1 MTAKVKNLMNELVK
15 RETLEQGG
23 DDAYNAL
30 DDKNTW
36 FARRYIRDKDKIIDR
51 IQNMLILGIYPK
63 KEYKEV
69 DIVSENKARKICP
82 MHFDPWNVLFHAIK
96 IVLEPI
102 VERVLIY
109 DSSAGR
115 KGKGQV
121 FGALRT
127 QRAIRRHPKWAYYGK
142 GDLRKYYLTIP
153 HPVLLMILRRYV
165 DDDLFIELIDKTML
179 DYSVDIEP
187 LMLEEYER
195 KQKYCIWADKGG
207 IKYLGCKRGV
217 TLGNPI
223 GQMLGNLALS
233 LVDYAMVHIEHAKG
247 YHRHCDDITFFAETK
262 EEAVR
267 LLGRLDCWCNQYG
280 LCLKASG
287 HVAELHDEE
296 KGVKGRNLDFVGYV
310 YSRKNMRMRRRTKV
324 KAAKAFGRVKSR
336 KRRQE
341 LIGAYWGIARW
352 GKCKHLWKKIVG
364 DYPENY
370 KQECKSK
377 KNMSFKDIGIV
388 SPKYSVD
395 KNGKRIFSVQEYN
408 QALLC
413 QNHTIINIL
422 DFEDDVEVNGK
433 DGRCWVLYEMKDSP
447 GTEYKFCTSSKLIRQ
462 KLMKVREKNLLPV
475 NDTFLFR
482 VDKSGRYTYDL
493 D

>member
-82 MHFDPWNVLFHAIK
+82 IHFDPWNVLFHAIK

-127 QRAIRRHPKWAYYGK
+127 QRAIRRHPKWAYYGQ

-153 HPVLLMILRRYV
+153 HPVLLMILRRYI
-165 DDDLFIELIDKTML
+165 DDELFIDLIEQTML
-179 DYSVDIEP
+179 DYSVEIEP
-187 LMLEEYER
+187 LMIEEYER

-207 IKYLGCKRGV
+207 MKYLGCRRGV
-217 TLGNPI
+217 KSYLVAFLLQNGSQRVRARTLSVGSSHMN
-223 GQMLGNLALS
+223 G
-233 LVDYAMVHIEHAKG
+233 LVTLVWSVEVVVKG
-247 YHRHCDDITFFAETK
+247 YGVVKPLFICCRTDMLKYWRCIKEIIYRFGVSHC
-262 EEAVR
+262 
-267 LLGRLDCWCNQYG
+267 
-280 LCLKASG
+280 S
-287 HVAELHDEE
+287 
-296 KGVKGRNLDFVGYV
+296 
-310 YSRKNMRMRRRTKV
+310 
-324 KAAKAFGRVKSR
+324 
-336 KRRQE
+336 
-341 LIGAYWGIARW
+341 IAN
-352 GKCKHLWKKIVG
+352 C
-364 DYPENY
+364 
-370 KQECKSK
+370 
-377 KNMSFKDIGIV
+377 
-388 SPKYSVD
+388 
-395 KNGKRIFSVQEYN
+395 
-408 QALLC
+408 
-413 QNHTIINIL
+413 IL
-422 DFEDDVEVNGK
+422 
-433 DGRCWVLYEMKDSP
+433 
-447 GTEYKFCTSSKLIRQ
+447 
-462 KLMKVREKNLLPV
+462 
-475 NDTFLFR
+475 
-482 VDKSGRYTYDL
+482 
-493 D
+493 